1 VGTIR
6 EWLVR
11 RVANA
16 PEGGPAIVIGLG
28 IGHLIVALW
37 NFSREIE
44 ELSLD
49 LGPIV
54 AVSLIGS
61 ISILV
66 CLVGYWL
73 WTSDLPTKERWLVA
87 AGSVAGA
94 LVVGSIVY
102 TSVWIRLIEGRTVA
116 EPVFVLSLASSQ
128 GALSGAVVA
137 VLYGRSRREA
147 AAARRRKDQ
156 MEFVSGILR
165 HDVLNSIMVI
175 RSRAEL
181 IADEGS
187 EQHQEFAE
195 AILGRSEKVID
206 LSERVKEVASVV
218 ASDESL
224 EREPIDIR
232 PVVESQVEAF
242 SAEREAVTI
251 QNDVEDIAVV
261 ADQLLDEVVG
271 NLLGNALSHGI
282 DGDGAITVTTAT
294 VGDRVQLRVADTGT
308 GVPDDRKEAIFERGA
323 SSGDGGFGLFFVK
336 TIVDHYGGDIWVEDR
351 ADGESGAVFVVELD
365 RA

>member
-1 VGTIR
+1 
-6 EWLVR
+6 L
-11 RVANA
+11 
-16 PEGGPAIVIGLG
+16 GLG
-28 IGHLIVALW
+28 HLVVALW
-37 NFSREIE
+37 NFSREIQ

-49 LGPIV
+49 IGPIV
-54 AVSLIGS
+54 AASLIGS
-61 ISILV
+61 VSIAV

-73 WTSDLPTKERWLVA
+73 WTSDLPAEERWLVA

-94 LVVGSIVY
+94 LIVGGIVY
-102 TSVWIRLIEGRTVA
+102 TSVWIRLIEGRMVA

-128 GALSGAVVA
+128 GALSGSLVA

-147 AAARRRKDQ
+147 LAARRRKDQ

-165 HDVLNSIMVI
+165 PDVLNSIMVI
-175 RSRAEL
+175 QSRAEM
-181 IADEGS
+181 IADEGP
-187 EQHQEFAE
+187 EQHQEFVE

-206 LSERVKEVASVV
+206 LSERVKEVVSVV

-224 EREPIDIR
+224 EREPVDVR
-232 PVVESQVEAF
+232 PIVDSQIEALRAESAG
-242 SAEREAVTI
+242 VTI
-251 QNDVEDIAVV
+251 ENDVEDIAVV

-271 NLLGNALSHGI
+271 NLLGNALSHGL

-294 VGDRVQLRVADTGT
+294 VGDRVQLRVADTGR
-308 GVPDDRKEAIFERGA
+308 GVPDDRKEQIFQRGE
-323 SSGDGGFGLFFVK
+323 SSGDGGFGLFFVE

-351 ADGESGAVFVVELD
+351 ADGASGAVFVVELD